1 MIRFWLLFLGAIV
14 LLSSCVSNRKYLYLQ
29 KDDVNRQN
37 VPKDSVVRT
46 YAVDSFKYK
55 IQSNDIISVR
65 IKSLT
70 EKEFDFF
77 SEYAGNNQMNNLGV
91 GSGVNAL
98 LIGELVDEQG
108 CIPFP
113 VIGKVKVAQLTVFQV
128 QDTLQKLANKY
139 FESPIVKVRL
149 LNYRITIL
157 GEVAKEGSIILGN
170 NRVSMLEA
178 IGLAG
183 GLGELADRTH
193 IKLVRQH
200 DNTAE
205 IVYLNILDE
214 KFVQSPYYYVNQ
226 NDVLIIPPLK
236 QRPFRKYFA
245 PNIGLAV
252 STISIILL
260 ALNLLK

>member
-1 MIRFWLLFLGAIV
+1 MIRFWLLFLVAIV
-14 LLSSCVSNRKYLYLQ
+14 LLSSCVSNRKYVYLQ
-29 KDDVNRQN
+29 KHDVNKRS

-55 IQSNDIISVR
+55 IQPNDIISVR
-65 IKSLT
+65 VKSLT
-70 EKEFDFF
+70 DKEFDFF
-77 SEYAGNNQMNNLGV
+77 SEYAGNNQVNNLG
-91 GSGVNAL
+91 GGANINAL
-98 LIGELVDEQG
+98 LIGELVDEEG
-108 CIPFP
+108 NIPFP
-113 VIGKVKVAQLTVFQV
+113 VIGKVKVTELTVFQV
-128 QDTLQKLANKY
+128 QDTLQKIANKY

-149 LNYRITIL
+149 LNYRVTIL
-157 GEVAKEGSIILGN
+157 GEVVKEGSIALGN

-183 GLGELADRTH
+183 GIGELADRTH
-193 IKLVRQH
+193 IKLIRQH
-200 DNTAE
+200 DNAAE

-214 KFVQSPYYYVNQ
+214 NFVQSPYYYVNQ
-226 NDVLIIPPLK
+226 NDVLIVPPLK